1 MDLVRKSRYHPLSF
15 GLEAGHEAV
24 YIGVTYKEKRLQGQ
38 GELNRSLLQI
48 CLSASSPSLH
58 SMANHYYHFCLHN
71 NYTSQFWQEWFIS
84 LIFMQSH
91 LSLKIL
97 LFLFQNLCC
106 LLFCALLIYHL
117 LKIFM
122 FHLHGYIHTYLWSP
136 WDV

>member
-24 YIGVTYKEKRLQGQ
+24 YIGVTYKERQLQGQ

-48 CLSASSPSLH
+48 CLSACPPSLH
-58 SMANHYYHFCLHN
+58 SMANHYNHFCLHN

-97 LFLFQNLCC
+97 SIISVSEFMLFIIFCFINLSS
-106 LLFCALLIYHL
+106 FKNFYVS
-117 LKIFM
+117 
-122 FHLHGYIHTYLWSP
+122 LHGYIHTYL
-136 WDV
+136 